1 MAALSAPRSTPQKL
15 EPITRSVPLLA
26 NAKVYQGGMVQIA
39 ASTFGVAAAAT
50 AANVTIGVAVAT
62 VDNAGG
68 ANGAVSAD
76 VRRGVYRF
84 ANSAAG
90 DLIARSEIGKTVY
103 VVDDQTV
110 AKTDNSAARPA
121 AGTCYDVDAQGVW
134 VEFK

>member
-15 EPITRSVPLLA
+15 DPSTRAVPLLA

-39 ASTFGVAAAAT
+39 ASTFGVAAVAT
-50 AANVTIGVAVAT
+50 AANVAIGVAQAT
-62 VDNAGG
+62 VDNVGG
-68 ANGAVSAD
+68 ANGALSVD
-76 VRRGVYRF
+76 VKRGVFRF

-90 DLIARSEIGKTVY
+90 DLITRAEIGKTVY

-110 AKTDNSAARPA
+110 AKTDNAAARPA

>member
-39 ASTFGVAAAAT
+39 ASGFAVAAVAT
-50 AANVTIGVAVAT
+50 AANVTIGVAQAT

-68 ANGAVSAD
+68 ANGAASVE

-84 ANSAAG
+84 ANSASG

-103 VVDDQTV
+103 VIDDQTV

-121 AGTCYDVDAQGVW
+121 AGICYDVDAQGVW